1 MLNPKRPSIGTP
13 TQELQVLPKGELAPA
28 AGPGRMENPEL
39 PQLTESA
46 PPSIHPG
53 KSKGFYQPELDSL
66 RFMAFMGVF
75 LYHCVPI
82 GPAFY
87 KGWPHAMVSL
97 VGAILTGG
105 AFGVALFFALSAY
118 LITNLLLREKEKR
131 GALDTRS
138 FYIRRILRI
147 WPLYFA
153 FLALAAL
160 LPLIL
165 RSQHLPF
172 TFIAGYSLLAGN
184 WVYVFLGDPRSVAVP
199 LWSVSVEEQFY
210 LAWPLVIRRASR
222 ASIAKVAV
230 GLLIAANVSRL
241 LLAFADA
248 PSQVVAYNTIS
259 CVDPI
264 ALGILLALALREPLI
279 LSTMKRTALFLASVG
294 VMIGSAGFLN
304 YDERWG
310 NVVGRSLAAFAT
322 VGILV
327 SFLGW
332 KSHWIR
338 HPVLLY
344 LGKIS
349 YGLYVIHLFGWLCA
363 FHILRES
370 STLYQTLTGR
380 LEIDVLG
387 LAITIVGAAVSYRWL
402 ESPFLRLKERFA
414 YVRSRPV

>member
-1 MLNPKRPSIGTP
+1 MPNPKDSPIGVP
-13 TQELQVLPKGELAPA
+13 TRELQVLPQGEFVPT
-28 AGPGRMENPEL
+28 AGPSIENADL

-46 PPSIHPG
+46 PTSIHPL

-66 RFMAFMGVF
+66 RFLAFMGVF
-75 LYHCVPI
+75 LYHCVPSE
-82 GPAFY
+82 PAFY
-87 KGWPHAMVSL
+87 KGWPHAIVSL
-97 VGAILTGG
+97 ITATLTAG

-131 GALDTRS
+131 GTLDTRR

-210 LAWPLVIRRASR
+210 LAWPLVIRKASR
-222 ASIAKVAV
+222 ASIAKVAG
-230 GLLIAANVSRL
+230 GLLIAANVSRI
-241 LLAFADA
+241 LLAVADA
-248 PSQVVAYNTIS
+248 PSQVVAYNTVS
-259 CVDPI
+259 CVDAI
-264 ALGILLALALREPLI
+264 ALGILLALALKEPPTLG
-279 LSTMKRTALFLASVG
+279 TMKRVALFLASVG
-294 VMIGSAGFLN
+294 VMIGSAAFLN
-304 YDERWG
+304 DDPRWG

-332 KSHWIR
+332 TSRWIR

-363 FHILRES
+363 SHILRES
-370 STLYQTLTGR
+370 SVRYQTLTGR
-380 LEIDVLG
+380 LEIVVLS
-387 LAITIVGAAVSYRWL
+387 LVITIVGAAISYRWL